1 MPEKYKGRSTEL
13 RRSHG
18 DEAATPPPPARP
30 PPALPAP
37 PAAPLRRP
45 PPRRPPLHLSAPPVT
60 LATAAAAR
68 GRGLRARP
76 GPASA
81 LPARGARSSAP
92 APTRPRSGGAQPQ
105 APREPTQE
113 ASPPHGRPGPERR
126 EQGRKHRGG
135 GGGCWR
141 ALGGRTVSP
150 EPPPAPPDLPAPRKP
165 PQTSLPVLLGRKESL
180 EEVPRPARLDEKGS
194 RKKSPLWP
202 EGRCWGNRKVRAEG
216 ALGWRDGPER
226 DSPSGAGVMLS
237 RQPPPQVHRNK
248 QNNKLH
254 TAPWWDDSPPLPEDF
269 DRAGPSAHFVCW
281 CDVQALT
288 PNVTISA
295 EPVLGEVIQ
304 GYMSSSGLWS

>member
-1 MPEKYKGRSTEL
+1 MRQESLKFRS
-13 RRSHG
+13 S
-18 DEAATPPPPARP
+18 EAAVSTLHPSSSSF
-30 PPALPAP
+30 
-37 PAAPLRRP
+37 
-45 PPRRPPLHLSAPPVT
+45 HLSPTAQPHLLQAEFQGSVT
-60 LATAAAAR
+60 L
-68 GRGLRARP
+68 
-76 GPASA
+76 
-81 LPARGARSSAP
+81 
-92 APTRPRSGGAQPQ
+92 
-105 APREPTQE
+105 
-113 ASPPHGRPGPERR
+113 
-126 EQGRKHRGG
+126 
-135 GGGCWR
+135 
-141 ALGGRTVSP
+141 RTLSLVSP